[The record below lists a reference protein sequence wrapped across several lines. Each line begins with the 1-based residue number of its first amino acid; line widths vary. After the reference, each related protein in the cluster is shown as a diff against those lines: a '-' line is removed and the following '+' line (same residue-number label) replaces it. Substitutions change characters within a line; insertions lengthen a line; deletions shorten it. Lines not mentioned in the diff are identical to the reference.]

1 MGLAFLPATRLI
13 RRRRTWRHPFRFH
26 FRPIESRLHP
36 APPPG
41 VSWAQA
47 MPPTLLPIKPVIL
60 LGLAV
65 ISSAAERPPAL
76 FLSLDDSGRLHAWLS
91 LPAPIPES
99 TQRAFAQSMNCPPP
113 PASES
118 WRSSGAH
125 VECAAPL
132 NKEGLHW
139 SAHWDLTALAG
150 ELRRSGADALQINIT
165 HSRSGFSRV
174 EPPLSETQG
183 DILIVS
189 HRGQVPL
196 GDLHGLT
203 LEAGVEQSQIWR
215 VAASAAFILLLPLLL
230 LPLRRSP
237 LQLLAASHG
246 LFVVAATAW
255 LWALLPLHAA
265 MLVPLSWY
273 LLLVWLPM
281 AMAVWTGSR
290 TAGAARRRAFLW
302 RGIIAVALLTLIIG
316 IFTAPSNVLPWCL
329 SSVAAILIA
338 GWRLRRGG
346 KRLRLL
352 LEGELLERARQLAAR
367 AGTTVKSVQLIAA
380 GEDLP
385 AAFATRFRDILLTR
399 GLLAAFSRRE
409 VDAIVS
415 HELSHLRR
423 PMNSAGRTSVF
434 LLMGALVLAFFVPS
448 SLEWLPLLLPP
459 AFLLQRANRRRK
471 ELIADAD
478 AIAWCGD
485 AEAFI
490 TGLARVTRLNG
501 MPLDWPRWVQ
511 PLMPHP
517 PTLHRVRA
525 IALRA
530 AIPEARLQDLLAAP
544 DAPPADRYPI
554 PQPLQPATA
563 YTSAA
568 RKRLNTLLTLVALAI
583 PVAFGV
589 ASLFV
594 GFAAALLLGAATALL
609 LPEWILWRTRTR
621 ARRRLS
627 GPPGLFCGFSPSDTP
642 RVYDGSY
649 DYDWG
654 FAAFENGAMTF
665 HGDRSA
671 WSVTRSEV
679 AQIWLTPGPFNWM
692 PRPAVCFRLTSG
704 GPSFSLRPFDRA
716 FGPAAPRA
724 AAAFLRQAARWHA
737 DASAESPAAGHY
749 DFASVQGQPPP
760 PYTWRTLL
768 RSLPFYAVITFAIQ
782 WVVLTALPG
791 SEWSDPSRLLG
802 PPAVSAALTAFMAYP
817 GVRRG
822 RQSGPSPSAAP
833 QSHHA

>member
-1 MGLAFLPATRLI
+1 M
-13 RRRRTWRHPFRFH
+13 
-26 FRPIESRLHP
+26 RPT
-36 APPPG
+36 A
-41 VSWAQA
+41 
-47 MPPTLLPIKPVIL
+47 IL

-65 ISSAAERPPAL
+65 LSSAAQRPPAL

-91 LPAPIPES
+91 LPAPMPES
-99 TQRAFAQSMNCPPP
+99 TGRAFARAMNCPTP
-113 PASES
+113 PASEP

-125 VECAAPL
+125 VDCAAAI
-132 NKEGLHW
+132 NKEGLRW
-139 SAHWDLTALAG
+139 STHWDLTALAG
-150 ELRRSGADALQINIT
+150 ELRRSGADALQIDIT

-215 VAASAAFILLLPLLL
+215 VAATAAFILLLPLLL

-237 LQLLAASHG
+237 LLLLAASHG

-273 LLLVWLPM
+273 LALVWLPM
-281 AMAVWTGSR
+281 AVAVWTGSR
-290 TAGAARRRAFLW
+290 MAGAARRRAFLW

-316 IFTAPSNVLPWCL
+316 IFTAPSNVIPWCL

-338 GWRLRRGG
+338 VWRLRRGG

-352 LEGELLERARQLAAR
+352 LEGELLEHARQLAAR
-367 AGTTVKSVQLIAA
+367 AGTTVKSVQLIAG

-409 VDAIVS
+409 VDAIVG

-423 PMNSAGRTSVF
+423 PINSAGRTGVF
-434 LLMGALVLAFFVPS
+434 LLTGALILAFLVPS

-459 AFLLQRANRRRK
+459 LFLLQRANRRRK

-478 AIAWCGD
+478 AVSWCGD
-485 AEAFI
+485 AEALV

-511 PLMPHP
+511 PVMPHP
-517 PTLHRVRA
+517 PTLQRVRA
-525 IALRA
+525 IGLRA
-530 AIPEARLQDLLAAP
+530 AIPEARLQELLTAP
-544 DAPPADRYPI
+544 DVSPADRYPI
-554 PQPLQPATA
+554 PQPPQPGTA
-563 YTSAA
+563 LTPEA
-568 RKRLNTLLTLVALAI
+568 RKHLNTVLTLVALVI

-589 ASLFV
+589 ASLFL
-594 GFAAALLLGAATALL
+594 GYAAALLLGAATSVL
-609 LPEWILWRTRTR
+609 LPEWILWRTRAR
-621 ARRRLS
+621 ARRLLPGRA
-627 GPPGLFCGFSPSDTP
+627 GLFCGFSPSDAP

-654 FAAFENGAMTF
+654 FAAFEDGALLF
-665 HGDRSA
+665 RGDRGS
-671 WSVTRSEV
+671 WSVNRSEV

-692 PRPAVCFRLTSG
+692 PRPAVCFRLINGASL
-704 GPSFSLRPFDRA
+704 SLRPFDRA

-724 AAAFLRQAARWHA
+724 AAAFLRQAAGWHT

-768 RSLPFYAVITFAIQ
+768 RSLPIYALVTFAIQ
-782 WVVLTALPG
+782 WTILAALPG
-791 SEWSDPSRLLG
+791 SQWSDPLRLVG

-822 RQSGPSPSAAP
+822 RQSGPSPSVAP